1 MSCPIHAEEEMCIW
15 GKDADWLGLR
25 GVGVSPCTKPS
36 LSFGPHLF
44 TGPTASELLFGRV
57 LGGGGRAG
65 RRTPHHRDR
74 ARRSSPGRCGDPVI
88 HVRSGDGS
96 VCVNP
101 TQAEPANTC
110 VCAHLLFF
118 VVVFLGVFFVFL
130 SVRLVVWSVGRLS
143 LGCPFIAGLSVHCWV
158 VCSLLGCPFIW
169 LSVVSWG

>member
-118 VVVFLGVFFVFL
+118 FVFLGGFFCLFVCSFG
-130 SVRLVVWSVGRLS
+130 RLVGWSFVVGV
-143 LGCPFIAGLSVHCWV
+143 SVHCWV
-158 VCSLLGCPFIW
+158 VRSLLGCPFIW